1 MNWVLNENLALQA
14 CQWILIFRSA
24 NAICHLTKLFSE
36 HQVWDAS
43 SLHKP
48 LLHNIQIWNIYI
60 LKLCFTESIS
70 GVLCGRIASC
80 KFQNFRKH
88 NSGLKSHGTVQ
99 MIFIVYRR
107 RSSSNL
113 LFVSVPKM
121 KRDQTAGDISNT
133 CFSERSCYI
142 REWAT
147 QSPRQ
152 SKSWDGKEFWTDSL
166 QMPIWKSKKQ
176 WHLLFH

>member
-24 NAICHLTKLFSE
+24 NAICHLTKLFLE

-113 LFVSVPKM
+113 LLYQYQKWKETRQQATFPTLVFRNGLV
-121 KRDQTAGDISNT
+121 T
-133 CFSERSCYI
+133 FESE
-142 REWAT
+142 
-147 QSPRQ
+147 QHNPPRQ

-166 QMPIWKSKKQ
+166 QMPIWKSQKQ